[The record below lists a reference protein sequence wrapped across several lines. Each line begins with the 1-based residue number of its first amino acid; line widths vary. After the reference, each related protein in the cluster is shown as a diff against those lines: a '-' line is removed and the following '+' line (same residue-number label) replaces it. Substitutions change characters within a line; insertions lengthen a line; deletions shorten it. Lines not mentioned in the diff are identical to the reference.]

1 MTAAAIGGQSTT
13 APLPE
18 VGVGGGDGARPQRR
32 GGGAQ
37 AVRNRALKAG
47 PALLGVL
54 DLAFD
59 QLRFYL
65 RVVLDLP
72 KGLRY
77 RREITLHISDITVGT
92 GALVIGGGMLFV
104 VTSIAFFTGTE
115 VGLEGFTG
123 LQQIGAQAF
132 VGVISSLA
140 NTREIT
146 PLVAGVALAAQ
157 VGAGFT
163 AQLGAMRISEEIDAL
178 EVMSVDSFTYLVTTR
193 VWAALICM
201 IPLYLAAL
209 FASFLA
215 TEIIVTKF
223 FGLSAGVV
231 PALLPTVSPS
241 HRRLLLLREGDRL
254 RNRGHDD
261 PLLLRVQRHRR
272 PRRSGRRRGSC
283 HSHLDHRGRGAQPHP
298 LHGHVRWRKLHCE
311 ARRMTVR
318 RT

>member
-1 MTAAAIGGQSTT
+1 MSTT
-13 APLPE
+13 AIPEPVSPLLQAPPSPT
-18 VGVGGGDGARPQRR
+18 DAPNGAARLAGRAA
-32 GGGAQ
+32 GAG
-37 AVRNRALKAG
+37 NG
-47 PALLGVL
+47 LGRVL

-65 RVVLDLP
+65 RVLTDLP

-77 RREITLHISDITVGT
+77 RREITVLVSDITIGT
-92 GALVIGGGMLFV
+92 GALVIGGGMFFV

-123 LQQIGAQAF
+123 LQQVGAQAF
-132 VGVISSLA
+132 VGIISSVA

-178 EVMSVDSFTYLVTTR
+178 EVMGVNSFSYLVTTR

-215 TEIIVTKF
+215 SELIVTKF
-223 FGLSAGVV
+223 FSLSPGVYQHYFQLFLPPIDVVYSFIKAIVFAIAVTMIHCYYGYNATGGPAGVGV
-231 PALLPTVSPS
+231 AAGRAIRISIIVVVILN
-241 HRRLLLLREGDRL
+241 LLLSTVMFGGASATARL
-254 RNRGHDD
+254 VG
-261 PLLLRVQRHRR
+261 
-272 PRRSGRRRGSC
+272 
-283 HSHLDHRGRGAQPHP
+283 
-298 LHGHVRWRKLHCE
+298 
-311 ARRMTVR
+311 
-318 RT
+318 

>member
-1 MTAAAIGGQSTT
+1 MAAPPELAGAVLD
-13 APLPE
+13 APSRRRPPPRRRPPSPLRSS
-18 VGVGGGDGARPQRR
+18 VGKTGTGI
-32 GGGAQ
+32 AQ
-37 AVRNRALKAG
+37 
-47 PALLGVL
+47 VL

-59 QLRFYL
+59 QLAFYVK
-65 RVVLDLP
+65 VVRTLP
-72 KGLRY
+72 QGLRY
-77 RREITLHISDITVGT
+77 RREITTLVSDITIGT
-92 GALVIGGGMLFV
+92 GALVIGGGMFFV

-209 FASFLA
+209 FASFIA
-215 TEIIVTKF
+215 TELVVTKF
-223 FGLSAGVV
+223 FGLSAGIYQHYFRLFLPPLDIVYSFVKAMVFAVAVTMIHCYYGYKATGGPAGVGVAAGRAIRISIIVV
-231 PALLPTVSPS
+231 VLLN
-241 HRRLLLLREGDRL
+241 LLLSTVMFGGASSTARL
-254 RNRGHDD
+254 VG
-261 PLLLRVQRHRR
+261 
-272 PRRSGRRRGSC
+272 
-283 HSHLDHRGRGAQPHP
+283 
-298 LHGHVRWRKLHCE
+298 
-311 ARRMTVR
+311 
-318 RT
+318 